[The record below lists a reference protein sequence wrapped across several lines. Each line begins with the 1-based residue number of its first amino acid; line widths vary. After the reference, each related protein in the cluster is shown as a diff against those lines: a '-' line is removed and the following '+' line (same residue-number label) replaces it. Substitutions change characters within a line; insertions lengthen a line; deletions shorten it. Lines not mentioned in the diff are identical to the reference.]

1 MTATNT
7 AQLSGVRQKRS
18 NAEVSLFVQFLTLLV
33 FSFAPSSFSAV
44 KADPPD
50 SNKHVSRGQDRPTRF
65 NISISGSSG
74 LVRAVSPYTL
84 RPGEVGLG
92 FAQMNFDRDPG
103 DTDFVEDSVQGAV
116 GLPARMEV
124 FVRTPSLLR
133 TNSVNLDPLAF
144 PVPPFDL
151 VLDIFPTPALR
162 SQPYFLFT
170 QEAPYKTYFVPGVV
184 IAPPGDGGF
193 ASSWGDWVLGVK
205 KNILS
210 EGGRN
215 WFGFGIQGYVE
226 LPTEEP
232 GFRRWSR
239 LPFVPGLLE
248 REFVNWREKAGV
260 SGERDFGLDLLFS
273 KQVRRGEVLLNLG
286 YKRIGD
292 PDQGFRLHF
301 INSGASRPE
310 DFVVSDPIEFKLDLK
325 DEARITAGAT
335 FPVFSVWSHQVW
347 FVGEFFH
354 KRFVGSGTRVQKLV
368 HPVETTW
375 GLQFNPSRW
384 LSFGVSWLIVWNSA
398 GHGGQRFSP
407 FAGDINFGE
416 LAGDPLFAGEVKA
429 FLVSRGVPLFEN
441 TNGVFATENPIF
453 DAWRNIPSGPGP
465 IVSRGHSGA
474 AVFIT
479 IRP

>member
-18 NAEVSLFVQFLTLLV
+18 DAEVSLFVQFLTLLV

-44 KADPPD
+44 KTDPPD

-215 WFGFGIQGYVE
+215 WFGFG
-226 LPTEEP
+226 T
-232 GFRRWSR
+232 
-239 LPFVPGLLE
+239 
-248 REFVNWREKAGV
+248 
-260 SGERDFGLDLLFS
+260 
-273 KQVRRGEVLLNLG
+273 
-286 YKRIGD
+286 RILTVG
-292 PDQGFRLHF
+292 GSHIHYRT
-301 INSGASRPE
+301 
-310 DFVVSDPIEFKLDLK
+310 
-325 DEARITAGAT
+325 RIIHGI
-335 FPVFSVWSHQVW
+335 
-347 FVGEFFH
+347 
-354 KRFVGSGTRVQKLV
+354 
-368 HPVETTW
+368 
-375 GLQFNPSRW
+375 
-384 LSFGVSWLIVWNSA
+384 LSFI
-398 GHGGQRFSP
+398 
-407 FAGDINFGE
+407 
-416 LAGDPLFAGEVKA
+416 
-429 FLVSRGVPLFEN
+429 
-441 TNGVFATENPIF
+441 
-453 DAWRNIPSGPGP
+453 
-465 IVSRGHSGA
+465 
-474 AVFIT
+474 
-479 IRP
+479 